1 MNGIPWAHMDIARA
15 ETTEN
20 TILGPRMS
28 TGFGVRL
35 ILDNIENLQ
44 SLYFN
49 LSDVEI
55 HKMWELFLVY
65 NL

>member
-1 MNGIPWAHMDIARA
+1 MNDIPWAHMDIARV

-20 TILGPRMS
+20 TILGPRMP
-28 TGFGVRL
+28 TGLGVRL

-44 SLYFN
+44 SLYFH
-49 LSDVEI
+49 LSDVAI